1 VSAEQAWLDSQAR
14 LRRWREPV
22 ASARQGVLARNPA
35 WPVTALL
42 AGYPLWWLLGLA
54 DFMWII
60 LAIPMAFRM
69 AAWAARGSRR
79 IRTPPGF
86 GIWVLFLVAAGA
98 GVMVLSL
105 TAPGTV
111 VSPVSHRIL
120 SYADRTATY
129 LGLTVL
135 LLYVGNLT
143 EAELPRRRLAWLFG
157 LIAVYATVGGLAAMA
172 APHLQFSSPAL
183 LLLPKSA
190 QSNTF
195 IQASMHPGLA
205 QVQNVLGEAKGRPKA
220 PFDYTNTWGDCLTI
234 MVPWLL
240 AAWWP
245 GGTRRQRLIAAVTTA
260 VCIVPLLYS
269 LNRTCWIGVGLG
281 VAYLAV
287 RLAARGRVAMLAG
300 ICAALALVGIL
311 VLVTPLNSLV
321 TGRLT
326 SQKNSDNLRSSLDT
340 LAIRDAASSP
350 IIGYGDTRQQQG
362 SDKSVAV
369 GPTAK
374 CKNCGQ
380 QEVGSTGQFW
390 LLLVCN
396 GFAGTALYVGFFG
409 YGVWRFRRDRTAYG
423 IAGSLALLL
432 GFVYMISYDA
442 VGAPLGFTMLAYAML
457 WRNDMYLSSS
467 GGDPPA
473 GRARRVT
480 GDLLARRPAY
490 LRKQR
495 DAAPQ
500 VT

>member
-1 VSAEQAWLDSQAR
+1 VSAEQAWLGSQAR
-14 LRRWREPV
+14 LRRWRQPT
-22 ASARQGVLARNPA
+22 AATRQGILARNPA

-42 AGYPLWWLLGLA
+42 AGYPLWWLLGVA

-60 LAIPMAFRM
+60 LAVPMACRM
-69 AAWAARGSRR
+69 AAWAARGTRR

-86 GIWVLFLVAAGA
+86 GIWLLFVIAAGA
-98 GVMVLSL
+98 GIMVLSL

-111 VSPVSHRIL
+111 VSPVSHRIV
-120 SYADRTATY
+120 SYADRTLTY
-129 LGLTVL
+129 VGVTVL

-143 EAELPRRRLAWLFG
+143 EAELPRRRLGWLFG

-172 APHLQFSSPAL
+172 APHLQFSSPAI
-183 LLLPKSA
+183 LLLPHSV
-190 QSNTF
+190 QSNSF

-245 GGTRRQRLIAAVTTA
+245 SGTRRQRLIAAATTV

-269 LNRTCWIGVGLG
+269 LNRTCWIGAGLA
-281 VAYLAV
+281 VAYVAL
-287 RLAARGRVAMLAG
+287 RLAARGRMAMLAG

-311 VLVTPLNSLV
+311 ILATPLSSIV
-321 TGRLT
+321 SGRLT
-326 SQKNSDNLRSSLDT
+326 SHKNSNDLRSSLDV
-340 LAIRDAASSP
+340 LAVKDAAASP
-350 IIGYGDTRQQQG
+350 VIGYGDTRQQQG
-362 SDKSVAV
+362 SDKSIAV

-380 QEVGSTGQFW
+380 QEVGSTGQLW
-390 LLLVCN
+390 LLLVCD
-396 GFAGTALYVGFFG
+396 GFAGTALYVGFFA
-409 YGVWRFRRDRTAYG
+409 YGVWRFRRDGTPFG

-457 WRNDMYLSSS
+457 WRND
-467 GGDPPA
+467 A
-473 GRARRVT
+473 AR
-480 GDLLARRPAY
+480 
-490 LRKQR
+490 
-495 DAAPQ
+495 Q
-500 VT
+500 VS

>member
-1 VSAEQAWLDSQAR
+1 MRR
-14 LRRWREPV
+14 LRRPAV
-22 ASARQGVLARNPA
+22 SAHQGVLARNAA

-42 AGYPLWWLLGLA
+42 AAYPLWWALGLA
-54 DFMWII
+54 DFMWIL

-69 AAWAARGSRR
+69 AAWAAHGTRR

-86 GIWVLFLVAAGA
+86 GIWLLFLVAAGA
-98 GVMVLSL
+98 GIMVLSL
-105 TAPGTV
+105 TAPGTI

-120 SYADRTATY
+120 SYGDRTLTY
-129 LGLTVL
+129 LGVTVL

-157 LIAVYATVGGLAAMA
+157 LIAVYATAGGLAAMV

-183 LLLPKSA
+183 YLLPKSVQA
-190 QSNTF
+190 NTF

-240 AAWWP
+240 AGWWY
-245 GGTRRQRLIAAVTTA
+245 GGRRQRMIAIGATA

-269 LNRTCWIGVGLG
+269 LNRTAWIGVGLAVG
-281 VAYLAV
+281 YLAV
-287 RLAARGRVAMLAG
+287 RLAVRGRVAMLAG
-300 ICAALALVGIL
+300 VCAALALVGIL
-311 VLVTPLNSLV
+311 VLATPLSSLV
-321 TGRLT
+321 NSRL
-326 SQKNSDNLRSSLDT
+326 SSHKNSDDLRSTLDV
-340 LAIRDAASSP
+340 LAVRDAASSP

-362 SDKSVAV
+362 SAKSIAV

-380 QEVGSTGQFW
+380 QEVGSTGQLW
-390 LLLVCN
+390 LLLVTN
-396 GFAGTALYVGFFG
+396 GFGGTALYIGFFG
-409 YGVWRFRRDRTAYG
+409 YGVWRFRRDRTPYG

-432 GFVYMISYDA
+432 GFVYMVSYDA

-457 WRNDMYLSSS
+457 WRNDAALSR

-473 GRARRVT
+473 
-480 GDLLARRPAY
+480 LAPPIPPAY
-490 LRKQR
+490 PGEQL
-495 DAAPQ
+495 DAARPIA
-500 VT
+500 

>member
-1 VSAEQAWLDSQAR
+1 MSAEPAWLGSQAR
-14 LRRWREPV
+14 MRRWRQP
-22 ASARQGVLARNPA
+22 ATTTGQGNLARNPA

-54 DFMWII
+54 DFMWIV

-69 AAWAARGSRR
+69 AAWAAHGTRR

-86 GIWVLFLVAAGA
+86 GIWMLFLVAAGA
-98 GVMVLSL
+98 GIMVLSL

-120 SYADRTATY
+120 SYADRSLTY
-129 LGLTVL
+129 VGLTVL

-143 EAELPRRRLAWLFG
+143 EAELPRRRLGWLLG
-157 LIAVYATVGGLAAMA
+157 LIAVYAAVGGLAAMA

-183 LLLPKSA
+183 LVLPKSV

-234 MVPWLL
+234 LVPWLL
-240 AAWWP
+240 AAWWA
-245 GGTRRQRLIAAVTTA
+245 GGSRRQRLIAGVTTA
-260 VCIVPLLYS
+260 LCILPLLYS
-269 LNRTCWIGVGLG
+269 LNRTCWIGAALAVG
-281 VAYLAV
+281 YLAV

-300 ICAALALVGIL
+300 VCAALALVGIL
-311 VLVTPLNSLV
+311 VLATPLNSLV
-321 TGRLT
+321 SGRL
-326 SQKNSDNLRSSLDT
+326 SSHKNSDNLRSTLDV
-340 LAIRDAASSP
+340 LAVRDAAASP

-362 SDKSVAV
+362 SANSIAV

-380 QEVGSTGQFW
+380 QEVGSTGQLW
-390 LLLVCN
+390 LLLVCD
-396 GFAGTALYVGFFG
+396 GFAGTALYIGFFG
-409 YGVWRFRRDRTAYG
+409 YGIWRFRRDRSPCG
-423 IAGSLALLL
+423 IAGSVVLLL
-432 GFVYMISYDA
+432 GFVYMLSYDA

-457 WRNDMYLSSS
+457 WRNDSAGRSSDDPANALPSS
-467 GGDPPA
+467 GDLPPVSA
-473 GRARRVT
+473 AAR
-480 GDLLARRPAY
+480 LK
-490 LRKQR
+490 KQR
-495 DAAPQ
+495 DAARALA
-500 VT
+500 